1 MINRKVC
8 LLFLA
13 VFFVLT
19 IFKKLLKWE
28 IFIEAWYTQEE
39 TDDDYDRMK
48 LYDVLGVDKN
58 ASSDDIKKSYRKLS
72 KKYHPDKAKDKNSNN
87 KFSEIAEAYEIL
99 GDEEKRKI
107 YDRYGLEAAKNMESN
122 KMDEDPSDHFNIY
135 ERFFGAGF
143 KREEEIKKADSL
155 ILNIEINLEQLYN
168 GEFFSVMYTR
178 DVKCLRSDD
187 CIERK
192 KECSGKGY
200 KTITQQVAPGFIM
213 QNKIKDDECIDRG
226 KAWNKKCT
234 YCPNGMKEE
243 KTIELTLE
251 IEKGMKNND
260 KIVFEKKGKQEIG
273 YENGDIIF
281 IVQTKKHKIYER
293 VNNDLHQIY
302 EISLKDALIGFSK
315 NLEHISGKPI
325 NINKQNVT
333 FHNEVLRV
341 QNKGMPIKNSNKF
354 GDLYIKFL
362 IQFPKQLTDEQT
374 KVPADLS

>member
-135 ERFFGAGF
+135 ERFFWCRF
-143 KREEEIKKADSL
+143 
-155 ILNIEINLEQLYN
+155 
-168 GEFFSVMYTR
+168 
-178 DVKCLRSDD
+178 
-187 CIERK
+187 
-192 KECSGKGY
+192 
-200 KTITQQVAPGFIM
+200 
-213 QNKIKDDECIDRG
+213 
-226 KAWNKKCT
+226 
-234 YCPNGMKEE
+234 
-243 KTIELTLE
+243 
-251 IEKGMKNND
+251 
-260 KIVFEKKGKQEIG
+260 
-273 YENGDIIF
+273 
-281 IVQTKKHKIYER
+281 
-293 VNNDLHQIY
+293 
-302 EISLKDALIGFSK
+302 
-315 NLEHISGKPI
+315 
-325 NINKQNVT
+325 
-333 FHNEVLRV
+333 
-341 QNKGMPIKNSNKF
+341 
-354 GDLYIKFL
+354 
-362 IQFPKQLTDEQT
+362 
-374 KVPADLS
+374 